1 MPIFGKIGQ
10 ALGQIGRF
18 YTSPEGIQNLQA
30 TFQDMANPGGGAFQ
44 SLQARRMQ
52 LAQQQQQQQALQG
65 LLAQMQPDT
74 MTPQVNELIGEA
86 NMAGRGRFDPM
97 AQMQP
102 KAPAFDFTSPQ
113 GQAALMNALGAGI
126 SPDGISG
133 LRDLMTPKT
142 PERKLFNTRSGVVS
156 IDPESGEASEVYS
169 DPYAEALAQRQIDAQ
184 GALAEQRRAAG
195 RANMIRAN
203 RPPAPPRARAAAPTA
218 GPSIDQPWTLFKQ

>member
-52 LAQQQQQQQALQG
+52 LAQQQQQQQAIQG

-86 NMAGRGRFDPM
+86 NLAGRGRFDPM

-203 RPPAPPRARAAAPTA
+203 RPPAARGGGGGAMTPRPT
-218 GPSIDQPWTLFKQ
+218 GKVY